1 MIRLRIKDKSYIYD
15 VFHIVKAFFP
25 NETVEQEIDEEQG
38 MFLELEVCVQE
49 RICRICAEIK
59 ELDAYE
65 TKKEKKQYLDRKI
78 YRALA
83 EYSGKTLAWGILTGI
98 RPTKIAMKMLE
109 EQMEEEEIQRT
120 LMEQYLMSEE
130 KARLGIEIAKREK
143 AQLEQLDYE
152 DGYSLYVGI
161 PFCPTTCAYCSFTS
175 YPIEA
180 WKTRVEEYL
189 DALCKEI
196 SYVGDISKEKKLNTI
211 YIGGG
216 TPTTLEADQL
226 DRLLTHLEETFS
238 YEEIKEITVEAG
250 RPDSIT
256 REKLEVLKRHK
267 IPRISINP
275 QTMQQKTLDLIGRRH
290 TVEDILR
297 VYGMARE
304 LEFENINM
312 DLIAGLPGET
322 VEDVK
327 DTLRQIEELSP
338 DSITVHSLA
347 VKRASRLAQMPE
359 LKEAALQEERGRQM
373 EAMIDLTAESAAR
386 MGMKPYY
393 LYRQKN
399 IAGNFENVG
408 YAKVDKAGIYNILI
422 MEEKQS
428 IVAVGA
434 GASTKAVFSAAEDQL
449 KNGQPGKEV
458 KLEKRIERVENVK
471 DVGQYIARIDEMIE
485 RKGEL
490 LWH

>member
-1 MIRLRIKDKSYIYD
+1 M
-15 VFHIVKAFFP
+15 
-25 NETVEQEIDEEQG
+25 
-38 MFLELEVCVQE
+38 EV
-49 RICRICAEIK
+49 
-59 ELDAYE
+59 D
-65 TKKEKKQYLDRKI
+65 
-78 YRALA
+78 
-83 EYSGKTLAWGILTGI
+83 
-98 RPTKIAMKMLE
+98 
-109 EQMEEEEIQRT
+109 EIQRT

-275 QTMQQKTLDLIGRRH
+275 QTMQQKTLDLIGRKH
-290 TVEDILR
+290 TVGDILR

-347 VKRASRLAQMPE
+347 VKRASRLIA
-359 LKEAALQEERGRQM
+359 LKM
-373 EAMIDLTAESAAR
+373 
-386 MGMKPYY
+386 
-393 LYRQKN
+393 
-399 IAGNFENVG
+399 
-408 YAKVDKAGIYNILI
+408 
-422 MEEKQS
+422 
-428 IVAVGA
+428 
-434 GASTKAVFSAAEDQL
+434 
-449 KNGQPGKEV
+449 
-458 KLEKRIERVENVK
+458 
-471 DVGQYIARIDEMIE
+471 
-485 RKGEL
+485 
-490 LWH
+490 

>member
-25 NETVEQEIDEEQG
+25 NETVEQEIDEDQG

-109 EQMEEEEIQRT
+109 EQMEKEEIQRT

-189 DALCKEI
+189 GALCKEI

-256 REKLEVLKRHK
+256 REKLQAIREFPVT
-267 IPRISINP
+267 RISVNP
-275 QTMQQKTLDLIGRRH
+275 QTMNQETLDLIGRRH
-290 TVEDILR
+290 TTEEVKQAFH
-297 VYGMARE
+297 MARE
-304 LEFENINM
+304 AGFMNINM

-322 VEDVK
+322 SEHMQRTMDAIVD
-327 DTLRQIEELSP
+327 LAP
-338 DSITVHSLA
+338 DSVTVHSLA
-347 VKRASRLAQMPE
+347 LKRAAFLNQNREQFPVAGADEVNRMIGISHEGALAI
-359 LKEAALQEERGRQM
+359 EAE
-373 EAMIDLTAESAAR
+373 
-386 MGMKPYY
+386 PYY

-399 IAGNFENVG
+399 IAGNLENVG
-408 YAKVDKAGIYNILI
+408 YARKGCEGLYNILI
-422 MEEKQS
+422 MEEKQP
-428 IVAVGA
+428 IIALGA
-434 GASTKAVFSAAEDQL
+434 GGSSKLVFD
-449 KNGQPGKEV
+449 GGR
-458 KLEKRIERVENVK
+458 RIERVENVK
-471 DVGQYIARIDEMIE
+471 DVTNYISRIEEMIE
-485 RKGEL
+485 RKRAGIERWL
-490 LWH
+490 

>member
-109 EQMEEEEIQRT
+109 EQMEKEEIQRT

-189 DALCKEI
+189 GALCKEI

-322 VEDVK
+322 VQITNGRILIDGETYKEGKDFPKISNAGLASKAISLGTGEYFVLGDNRNNSEDSRYTDIGLVK
-327 DTLRQIEELSP
+327 
-338 DSITVHSLA
+338 
-347 VKRASRLAQMPE
+347 KR
-359 LKEAALQEERGRQM
+359 
-373 EAMIDLTAESAAR
+373 
-386 MGMKPYY
+386 Y
-393 LYRQKN
+393 
-399 IAGNFENVG
+399 IAGKIWFTC
-408 YAKVDKAGIYNILI
+408 APAR
-422 MEEKQS
+422 
-428 IVAVGA
+428 
-434 GASTKAVFSAAEDQL
+434 
-449 KNGQPGKEV
+449 
-458 KLEKRIERVENVK
+458 KL
-471 DVGQYIARIDEMIE
+471 GFW
-485 RKGEL
+485 KG
-490 LWH
+490 